1 VNAVEAGGESGAPFA
16 TRSGRR
22 AATAVSSPIG
32 AELRRRREMLR
43 IGIREAARR
52 TGVSHTVISEI
63 ENGRRL
69 PTVRTFEKL
78 RRGLGI
84 DGPVEILLR
93 AREPVEALEVHLVRL
108 CACLWASGGRIAIT
122 DLAGALG
129 IHATAVREELPLVA
143 LRLAACGIG
152 MTDDSVEVRLAPL
165 GVAAPALAALGR
177 VTNER
182 RRAALSSEAILVL
195 GYVGWHREA
204 TRRQLEALRGEDCEG
219 LLARLVDAGFLA
231 AVRDPRGPRPNRYRL
246 TAVALSALDVASLEE
261 LRAKLAP
268 LLEGRSLSGVAVTG
282 AGVKREDR
290 VSEVVGGAEEK

>member
-1 VNAVEAGGESGAPFA
+1 VGRRPSGATLPDQL
-16 TRSGRR
+16 G
-22 AATAVSSPIG
+22 I
-32 AELRRRREMLR
+32 ELRRRREMLR
-43 IGIREAARR
+43 LTLREASRQ

-84 DGPVEILLR
+84 DAPVEILLR
-93 AREPVEALEVHLVRL
+93 AREPVGILEVHLVRL
-108 CACLWASGGRIAIT
+108 AACLWASGGRITIT
-122 DLAGALG
+122 DLAEALG
-129 IHATAVREELPLVA
+129 IHATAVREQLPLVA
-143 LRLAACGIG
+143 PRLAACGIS
-152 MTDDSVEVRLAPL
+152 MTEDSVEVRLGPL
-165 GVAAPALAALGR
+165 HAAMPALAALGR
-177 VTNER
+177 LTNER
-182 RRAALSSEAILVL
+182 RRGALSSEAILVL

-261 LRAKLAP
+261 LRTKLAP

-282 AGVKREDR
+282 HGVKGEDR
-290 VSEVVGGAEEK
+290 VSEVVGGAEQT